1 MHRVEHQLRIHMP
14 VEFGVNVLPPA
25 WRRHVTYGLGTGLE
39 LRWGEPRELRS
50 RIRQARWAAMLE
62 PTYNH
67 DCFTSA
73 WDLWAIGSLCLLS
86 SRATRSRD
94 QPTDDAVLS
103 AAKIPHGY
111 CKYVGLVV
119 EGSLAARTAKFKN
132 APSPDVC
139 AGIGAA
145 ALALV
150 IVNHVNLTGSATD
163 TQVVEQLAWLD
174 TLSAA
179 VGRRPLVTELE
190 AHWRSAK
197 LREPLKIERALERL
211 SSRA

>member
-1 MHRVEHQLRIHMP
+1 MRTVEHQLRIHMP
-14 VEFGVNVLPPA
+14 VEFGINVLPPT
-25 WRRHVTYGLGTGLE
+25 WREHVTYGLGTGLE
-39 LRWGEPRELRS
+39 LRWSQPRELRS
-50 RIRQARWAAMLE
+50 RIREARWDAILE

-73 WDLWAIGSLCLLS
+73 WDLWAIGSLFLLS
-86 SRATRSRD
+86 GSATRTRD
-94 QPTDDAVLS
+94 KHAGDTLLGN
-103 AAKIPHGY
+103 AKVPHGY

-119 EGSLAARTAKFKN
+119 EGLMQARESRFKH
-132 APSPDVC
+132 APTPDVC

-150 IVNHVNLTGSATD
+150 IVNHVNLSGSATD
-163 TQVVEQLAWLD
+163 SQVIEQLSWLR

-179 VGRRPLVTELE
+179 VGRTSLVPELE
-190 AHWRSAK
+190 AHWRDGT
-197 LREPLKIERALERL
+197 LHEPVKIERALERL